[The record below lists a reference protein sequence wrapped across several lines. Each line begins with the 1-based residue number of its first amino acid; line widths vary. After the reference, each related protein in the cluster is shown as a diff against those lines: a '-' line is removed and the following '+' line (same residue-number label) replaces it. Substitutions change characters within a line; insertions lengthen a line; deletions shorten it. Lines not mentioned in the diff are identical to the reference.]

1 MDNQKPFYELS
12 TSETLELLGSSMNG
26 LSQDEAENRLIK
38 NGKNKL
44 AEGQKRSLFAKL
56 LDQFKDFMVLIL
68 IGAAVLSF
76 VLAIINQ
83 EFGDMIE
90 GFLILAIVIINA
102 LLGVFQEAKA
112 EKALESIKKMSQPH
126 ATVLRDGKEV
136 VIDVED
142 IVVGDIVILNAG
154 DYMPADVRILQS
166 INLKTDESAL
176 TGEPIPVEKNTEP
189 IHKQEVPL
197 GDRVNL
203 GFMSTVVTYGRGLA
217 VVVATG
223 MDTEI
228 GKIATL
234 LSETENEVT
243 PLQKNIAQLGKLLAY
258 IALAIVGVIFIIQVV
273 EGLILGTLG
282 LDSVLEAFMISVALA
297 VAAIPEGLPA
307 IITIVLAL
315 GMQNLVKQR
324 AIMRTLPAVETLG
337 STSIICSDK
346 TGTLTQNIMTIT
358 QTYVYSKA
366 YDVDSL
372 PTTGM
377 HKEFIDFGVLCND
390 TKVQLKEDKSYLK
403 IGDPTEIALT
413 DLAIAKHINPIE
425 ILQSA
430 PRIYELPFDSER
442 KLMTTVHKYDGKII
456 SITKGAPDILIS
468 RATSVND
475 NGTVKPIN
483 NKIVETFDKANQEF
497 ADKAL
502 RVLAVGYREWASESD
517 VMGLT
522 SELLE
527 NDLVLLGLYGMIDPA
542 RPEVKDAI
550 ELTKKAGITTIMI
563 TGDHKNT
570 AVAIASELG
579 ILEKGHLAIT
589 GKELDQMTDEE
600 FDAKLANIRVYAR
613 VSPENKVRIVTA
625 WKKTGLIVAM
635 TGDGVND
642 APSIKRADIG
652 ISMGI
657 TGTEVAKGA
666 ADMILTDDNFATIVG
681 AVSEGRAIFANIK
694 KAIHFLLSCN
704 IGEIITILLGV
715 TVGRILFPDDTNLQ
729 ILTAAQLLWVN
740 LVTDSFMAIGLGLEP
755 KEPDIMNYPPR
766 DNSKS
771 IFSGGFGM
779 KIAWQGIMIGALTFL
794 AFFIGH
800 RMEDLRHAQTLTFMV
815 LSISQLFH
823 AFNVRSEHFSTFK
836 LQPNRFLIIAFFGCL
851 LLQLSTVV
859 FPVIANN
866 VFGIDSVLDWN
877 LDDWLIVIG
886 LSLTPLIVVELVK
899 LFSNLKHKA

>member
-1 MDNQKPFYELS
+1 M
-12 TSETLELLGSSMNG
+12 
-26 LSQDEAENRLIK
+26 
-38 NGKNKL
+38 
-44 AEGQKRSLFAKL
+44 
-56 LDQFKDFMVLIL
+56 
-68 IGAAVLSF
+68 
-76 VLAIINQ
+76 
-83 EFGDMIE
+83 
-90 GFLILAIVIINA
+90 
-102 LLGVFQEAKA
+102 
-112 EKALESIKKMSQPH
+112 
-126 ATVLRDGKEV
+126 
-136 VIDVED
+136 
-142 IVVGDIVILNAG
+142 
-154 DYMPADVRILQS
+154 
-166 INLKTDESAL
+166 
-176 TGEPIPVEKNTEP
+176 
-189 IHKQEVPL
+189 
-197 GDRVNL
+197 
-203 GFMSTVVTYGRGLA
+203 
-217 VVVATG
+217 
-223 MDTEI
+223 
-228 GKIATL
+228 
-234 LSETENEVT
+234 
-243 PLQKNIAQLGKLLAY
+243 
-258 IALAIVGVIFIIQVV
+258 V

-600 FDAKLANIRVYAR
+600 FDAKLANIRIML

-625 WKKTGLIVAM
+625 WK
-635 TGDGVND
+635 
-642 APSIKRADIG
+642 
-652 ISMGI
+652 
-657 TGTEVAKGA
+657 
-666 ADMILTDDNFATIVG
+666 
-681 AVSEGRAIFANIK
+681 
-694 KAIHFLLSCN
+694 
-704 IGEIITILLGV
+704 
-715 TVGRILFPDDTNLQ
+715 
-729 ILTAAQLLWVN
+729 TA
-740 LVTDSFMAIGLGLEP
+740 
-755 KEPDIMNYPPR
+755 
-766 DNSKS
+766 
-771 IFSGGFGM
+771 
-779 KIAWQGIMIGALTFL
+779 
-794 AFFIGH
+794 
-800 RMEDLRHAQTLTFMV
+800 
-815 LSISQLFH
+815 
-823 AFNVRSEHFSTFK
+823 
-836 LQPNRFLIIAFFGCL
+836 
-851 LLQLSTVV
+851 
-859 FPVIANN
+859 
-866 VFGIDSVLDWN
+866 
-877 LDDWLIVIG
+877 
-886 LSLTPLIVVELVK
+886 
-899 LFSNLKHKA
+899 